1 MTTAAPLDRVPLL
14 PRGVRLHH
22 DHVRQVP
29 VLLGPERALI
39 LDDIGHAILSEVDG
53 VRSLDQIAE
62 HLSEVYEAP
71 KEEVAAD
78 MAAFLDDLADRQ
90 LIWYRDG
97 G

>member
-1 MTTAAPLDRVPLL
+1 
-14 PRGVRLHH
+14 
-22 DHVRQVP
+22 
-29 VLLGPERALI
+29 
-39 LDDIGHAILSEVDG
+39 

-90 LIWYRDG
+90 LIWYRNG